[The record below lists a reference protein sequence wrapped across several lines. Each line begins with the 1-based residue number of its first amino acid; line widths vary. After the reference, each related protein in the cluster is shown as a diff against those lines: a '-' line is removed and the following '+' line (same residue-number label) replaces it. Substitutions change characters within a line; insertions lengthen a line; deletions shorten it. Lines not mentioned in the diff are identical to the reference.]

1 MLLQRPK
8 QHNLSVV
15 KSPDEKVAYTDRHEN
30 WGPASMKAEAQ
41 GSFEVADPEFRLPGP
56 QLRPATPVP
65 ALSETRVKR
74 QRAIE

>member
-1 MLLQRPK
+1 
-8 QHNLSVV
+8 
-15 KSPDEKVAYTDRHEN
+15 
-30 WGPASMKAEAQ
+30 MKAEAQ